1 MTDSKKRK
9 QEFYLS
15 VKETAE
21 KLRTLADEL
30 ERRVVSINGE
40 KCSIAPDTEVKIF
53 DPTDKEKELAYG
65 EEGELAVKGPQVM
78 KGYWRQPE
86 ETADVMNSQ
95 GYFLTGDIAVADE
108 DGYFTITDRKK
119 DMINSGGLKIYP
131 REVEDILY
139 EHPAV
144 MEAAVVGVPHTYKGE
159 TAKAFV
165 VFKDGETASKEELA
179 EFCKTRMAKYKVP
192 RYYEFTD
199 ELPKSAVGKI
209 LRRVLRDQEYKKFKE
224 KGKI

>member
-1 MTDSKKRK
+1 M
-9 QEFYLS
+9 
-15 VKETAE
+15 
-21 KLRTLADEL
+21 
-30 ERRVVSINGE
+30 
-40 KCSIAPDTEVKIF
+40 
-53 DPTDKEKELAYG
+53 
-65 EEGELAVKGPQVM
+65 KGPQCM

-95 GYFLTGDIAVADE
+95 GYFLTGDIAVVDK

-144 MEAAVVGVPHTYKGE
+144 MEAAVVGVPDTYKGE

-179 EFCKTRMAKYKVP
+179 EFCKTRMARYKVP
-192 RYYEFTD
+192 KYYEFKD